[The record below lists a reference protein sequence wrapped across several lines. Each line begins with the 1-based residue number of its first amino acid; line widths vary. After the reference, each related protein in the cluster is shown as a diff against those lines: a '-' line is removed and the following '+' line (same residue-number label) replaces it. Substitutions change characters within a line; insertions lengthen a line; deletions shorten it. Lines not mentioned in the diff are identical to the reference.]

1 MNIAVHTFGRL
12 KADRDKPEVAE
23 FANAVPSVFAL
34 AERSEGFV
42 WRADASISAEAQA
55 DRDAYSTEADV
66 AVTLSVWQDVERLR
80 HYVYNTLHGR
90 FYRRKSEWFLPPG
103 QPMMVLWNVEE
114 DVRPTFAEARERLDH
129 LRQHGPSAFAFDWDT
144 AADFEKR

>member
-12 KADRDKPEVAE
+12 RARRDEPEVAE
-23 FANAVPSVFAL
+23 FANAVPSVFSL

-42 WRADASISAEAQA
+42 WRTDASVSAEAQA

-80 HYVYNTLHGR
+80 HFVYNTLHGR
-90 FYRRKSEWFLPPG
+90 FYRRKLEWFLPPG
-103 QPMMVLWNVEE
+103 EPMMVLWNVDE
-114 DVRPTFAEARERLDH
+114 DIRPTFAEARERLDH
-129 LRQHGPSAFAFDWDT
+129 LRRHGPSAFAFDWDT